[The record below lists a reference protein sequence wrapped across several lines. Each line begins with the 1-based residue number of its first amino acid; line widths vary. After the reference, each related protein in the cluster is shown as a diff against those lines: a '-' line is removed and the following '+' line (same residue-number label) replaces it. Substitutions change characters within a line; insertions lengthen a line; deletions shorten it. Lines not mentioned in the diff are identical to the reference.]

1 MYDTDYHP
9 AQLHPLDA
17 DYSKEHAQP
26 PQERDKEREPAGE
39 KEQEKHFKG
48 ATHTDSRTSS
58 HTQGGCLFY
67 LAVVSYT
74 KRTLASTQVL
84 PQMRTRKRRRLASW
98 RR

>member
-9 AQLHPLDA
+9 AQLHPLNA
-17 DYSKEHAQP
+17 DYSKDHAQP
-26 PQERDKEREPAGE
+26 AQERDKEREPAGE

-58 HTQGGCLFY
+58 HTQGGCLSALSAVHY
-67 LAVVSYT
+67 VDLGLA
-74 KRTLASTQVL
+74 LTQVHL
-84 PQMRTRKRRRLASW
+84 QMRTRKRRRSASW